1 MVTMRLIKSRI
12 FFLMVTALL
21 GLNCLIACSDRA
33 SFPAPGKGSPPAVS
47 ESASHYS
54 YRVVRSYPHDDAAFT
69 QGLVYEDGF
78 LYEGTGLYG
87 RSTLRKVNLESGEVI
102 QIYRLPDRFFG
113 EGVSIWRDKI
123 IQLTWRSNV
132 GFAYDKESFELLG
145 EFGYLTEG
153 WGLTHDGER
162 LILSDGTSTLYF
174 LDPDSLKEVG
184 RLEVWDGNGPVSRI
198 NELEYVKGEVYANV
212 WQTDSLARISP
223 RTGQV
228 TGWVDL
234 SGLLSDEDRD
244 RQADVL
250 NGIAY
255 DAEGDRLFVT
265 GKWWP
270 RLFEI
275 EIMSS
280 SN

>member
-1 MVTMRLIKSRI
+1 
-12 FFLMVTALL
+12 MVTALL
-21 GLNCLIACSDRA
+21 GLNCLTACSSLA
-33 SFPAPGKGSPPAVS
+33 SFPSPGKGSPPAVS

-69 QGLVYEDGF
+69 QGLVYENGF

-87 RSTLRKVNLESGEVI
+87 RSTLRRVRLESGEVSP
-102 QIYRLPDRFFG
+102 IYRLPNRYFG
-113 EGVSIWRDKI
+113 EGVSVWGDKI

-132 GFAYDKESFELLG
+132 GFVYDKESFELLE
-145 EFGYLTEG
+145 EFSYLTEG

-162 LILSDGTSTLYF
+162 LILSDGTATLYF
-174 LDPDSLKEVG
+174 LDPDSFEEVG
-184 RLEVWDGNGPVSRI
+184 RLDVWDENGPVSRI

-212 WQTDSLARISP
+212 WRTDYLARISP

-228 TGWVDL
+228 AGWIDL
-234 SGLLSDEDRD
+234 SGLLSDEERG
-244 RQADVL
+244 RQADGL

-270 RLFEI
+270 RFFEI
-275 EIMSS
+275 EIVPSG
-280 SN
+280 N